1 LFFVK
6 TKVKYQIMRNRKR
19 VVVTGM
25 GVISPVGLTIEE
37 FWKNLLDGKSG
48 VGYITKFDTT
58 NFATKF
64 AAEVKNFDPVNYM
77 DRKLAQRMDI
87 FTQFAMAATEMAIQD
102 AGLNSDSKIDKERV
116 AVVYASGIGG
126 MWTYHTQHELLFKT
140 GSPRHISPFTVPM
153 MIIDIAAGYISIR
166 YGYKGPNY
174 ATVSACASSAN
185 AITDAVML
193 IERGLADVVI
203 TGGTESAIC
212 PMGIGSFNA
221 MRALSTRNDA
231 PEKASRP
238 FDADRDGFVM
248 GEGAGTLI
256 LESLEHA
263 LNRGAKIYAEVAGFG
278 LTADAYHITAPA
290 PNGEGAARSMSMAL
304 KDAGL
309 LPEDI
314 DYINAHGTSTKEN
327 DKNETQAIKTVFGEH
342 AYKLAVN
349 STKSMIGHLLG
360 AAGAV
365 EAIATIL
372 SITTGK
378 IHPTINYE
386 NPDPEC
392 DLFYV
397 PNKAIDREVK
407 AAISNSFGFGGHN
420 VSIVFKK
427 FEE

>member
-1 LFFVK
+1 
-6 TKVKYQIMRNRKR
+6 MRNRKR

-116 AVVYASGIGG
+116 AVVYTSGIGG
-126 MWTYHTQHELLFKT
+126 MWTYHTQHELFFKT

-166 YGYKGPNY
+166 FGYKGPNY

-212 PMGIGSFNA
+212 PMAIGSFNA

>member
-1 LFFVK
+1 
-6 TKVKYQIMRNRKR
+6 
-19 VVVTGM
+19 M
-25 GVISPVGLTIEE
+25 GVVSPVGLTIEE

-116 AVVYASGIGG
+116 AVVYTSGIGG
-126 MWTYHTQHELLFKT
+126 MWTYHTQHELFFKT

-212 PMGIGSFNA
+212 PMAIGSFNA

>member
-1 LFFVK
+1 M
-6 TKVKYQIMRNRKR
+6 QNRKR

-25 GVISPVGLTIEE
+25 GVISPVGLTIDE
-37 FWKNLLDGKSG
+37 FWKNLLEGKSG

-64 AAEVKNFDPVNYM
+64 AAEVKNFDPTNYM

-126 MWTYHTQHELLFKT
+126 MWTYHTQHELFFKT

-166 YGYKGPNY
+166 YGFKGPNY
-174 ATVSACASSAN
+174 ATVSACASGAN

-221 MRALSTRNDA
+221 MRALSTRNDE

-238 FDADRDGFVM
+238 FDAQRDGFVM

-290 PNGEGAARSMSMAL
+290 PCGEGAARSMALAL

-309 LPEDI
+309 KPEDI

-327 DKNETQAIKTVFGEH
+327 DKNETQAIKTVFGDH

-386 NPDPEC
+386 YPDPEC

-397 PNKAIDREVK
+397 PNQAIEREVK

>member
-1 LFFVK
+1 
-6 TKVKYQIMRNRKR
+6 
-19 VVVTGM
+19 M

-116 AVVYASGIGG
+116 AVVYTSGIGG
-126 MWTYHTQHELLFKT
+126 MWTYHTQHELFFKT

-212 PMGIGSFNA
+212 PMAIGSFNA

>member
-1 LFFVK
+1 
-6 TKVKYQIMRNRKR
+6 
-19 VVVTGM
+19 M

-116 AVVYASGIGG
+116 AVVYTSGIGG
-126 MWTYHTQHELLFKT
+126 MWTYHTQHELFFKT

-166 YGYKGPNY
+166 FGYKGPNY

-212 PMGIGSFNA
+212 PMAIGSFNA

>member
-1 LFFVK
+1 
-6 TKVKYQIMRNRKR
+6 MRNRKR

-116 AVVYASGIGG
+116 AVVYTSGIGG
-126 MWTYHTQHELLFKT
+126 MWTYHTQHELFFKT

-212 PMGIGSFNA
+212 PMAIGSFNA

>member
-1 LFFVK
+1 
-6 TKVKYQIMRNRKR
+6 MRNRKR

-64 AAEVKNFDPVNYM
+64 AAEVKNFDPLNYM

-116 AVVYASGIGG
+116 AVVYSSGIGG
-126 MWTYHTQHELLFKT
+126 MWTYHTQHELFFKT
-140 GSPRHISPFTVPM
+140 GSPRHISPFTVTM
-153 MIIDIAAGYISIR
+153 MIIDIVAGYISIR

-185 AITDAVML
+185 SITDAVML

-203 TGGTESAIC
+203 TGGAESAIC
-212 PMGIGSFNA
+212 PMGVGSFNA

-238 FDADRDGFVM
+238 FDAERDGFVM

-290 PNGEGAARSMSMAL
+290 PNGEGAVRSMSMAL

-309 LPEDI
+309 LPGDI

-386 NPDPEC
+386 YPDPEC

>member
-126 MWTYHTQHELLFKT
+126 MWTYHTQHELFFKT

>member
-1 LFFVK
+1 
-6 TKVKYQIMRNRKR
+6 
-19 VVVTGM
+19 
-25 GVISPVGLTIEE
+25 
-37 FWKNLLDGKSG
+37 
-48 VGYITKFDTT
+48 
-58 NFATKF
+58 
-64 AAEVKNFDPVNYM
+64 
-77 DRKLAQRMDI
+77 MDI

-116 AVVYASGIGG
+116 AVVYTSGIGG
-126 MWTYHTQHELLFKT
+126 MWTYHTQHELFFKT

>member
-1 LFFVK
+1 
-6 TKVKYQIMRNRKR
+6 
-19 VVVTGM
+19 M

-64 AAEVKNFDPVNYM
+64 AAEVKNFDPVNYI

-126 MWTYHTQHELLFKT
+126 MWTYHTQHELFFKT

>member
-1 LFFVK
+1 MFFVK

-25 GVISPVGLTIEE
+25 GVVSPVGLTIEE

-116 AVVYASGIGG
+116 AVVYTSGIGG
-126 MWTYHTQHELLFKT
+126 MWTYHTQHELFFKT

-212 PMGIGSFNA
+212 PMAIGSFNA

>member
-1 LFFVK
+1 
-6 TKVKYQIMRNRKR
+6 MRNRKR

-25 GVISPVGLTIEE
+25 GVVSPVGLTIEE

-64 AAEVKNFDPVNYM
+64 AAEVKNFDPVNYI

-116 AVVYASGIGG
+116 AVVYTSGIGG
-126 MWTYHTQHELLFKT
+126 MWTYHTQHELFFKT

-248 GEGAGTLI
+248 GEGSGTLI

>member
-1 LFFVK
+1 
-6 TKVKYQIMRNRKR
+6 
-19 VVVTGM
+19 M
-25 GVISPVGLTIEE
+25 GVVSPVGLTIEE

-116 AVVYASGIGG
+116 AVVYTSGIGG
-126 MWTYHTQHELLFKT
+126 MWTYHTQHELFFKT

>member
-1 LFFVK
+1 
-6 TKVKYQIMRNRKR
+6 MRNRKK
-19 VVVTGM
+19 VVITGIGVVTP
-25 GVISPVGLTIEE
+25 IGLTIDE
-37 FWKNLLDGKSG
+37 FWKNLLEGKSG
-48 VGYITKFDTT
+48 VGYITRFEPEG
-58 NFATKF
+58 FATRI
-64 AAEVKNFDPVNYM
+64 AAEVKNFDPANYM
-77 DRKLAQRMDI
+77 DRKLAKRMDL
-87 FTQFAMAATEMAIQD
+87 FTQFAMASTEMAIQD
-102 AGLNSDSKIDKERV
+102 AGLNTSDGKLDRERV
-116 AVVYASGIGG
+116 AVIYASGIGG
-126 MWTYHTQHELLFKT
+126 MWTYHTQHELYFKSGT
-140 GSPRHISPFTVPM
+140 PRHISPFTVPM

-166 YGYKGPNY
+166 YGFKGPNY

-185 AITDAVML
+185 AIADAVMI
-193 IERGLADVVI
+193 IERDMADVVI
-203 TGGTESAIC
+203 TGGSEAAIC

-238 FDADRDGFVM
+238 FDAERDGFVM
-248 GEGAGTLI
+248 GEGAGTLV

-278 LTADAYHITAPA
+278 ITGDAYHITAPA
-290 PNGEGAARSMSMAL
+290 PCGEGAARAMKIAIE
-304 KDAGL
+304 DAEL

-314 DYINAHGTSTKEN
+314 DLVNSHGTSTKEN
-327 DKNETQAIKTVFGEH
+327 DKNETQAIRTVFGAH
-342 AYKLAVN
+342 ADKLAVN

-365 EAIATIL
+365 ESIATIL
-372 SITTGK
+372 SIVHGK

-386 NPDPEC
+386 HPDPEC

-397 PNKAIDREVK
+397 PNQAIERDVK

-420 VSIVFKK
+420 VVLVFKR

>member
-25 GVISPVGLTIEE
+25 GVVSPVGLKIEE

-116 AVVYASGIGG
+116 AVVYTSGIGG
-126 MWTYHTQHELLFKT
+126 MWTYHTQHELFFKT

-212 PMGIGSFNA
+212 PMSIGSFNA

>member
-64 AAEVKNFDPVNYM
+64 AAEVKNFDPVNYI

-126 MWTYHTQHELLFKT
+126 MWTYHTQHELFFKT

>member
-1 LFFVK
+1 
-6 TKVKYQIMRNRKR
+6 
-19 VVVTGM
+19 M
-25 GVISPVGLTIEE
+25 GVISPVGLTIDE
-37 FWKNLLDGKSG
+37 FWKNLLEGKSG

-64 AAEVKNFDPVNYM
+64 AAEVKNFDPTNYM

-126 MWTYHTQHELLFKT
+126 MWTYHTQHELFFKT

-166 YGYKGPNY
+166 YGFKGPNY
-174 ATVSACASSAN
+174 ATVSACASGAN

-221 MRALSTRNDA
+221 MRALSTRNDE

-238 FDADRDGFVM
+238 FDAQRDGFVM

-290 PNGEGAARSMSMAL
+290 PCGEGAARSMALAL

-309 LPEDI
+309 KPEDI

-327 DKNETQAIKTVFGEH
+327 DKNETQAIKTVFGDH

-386 NPDPEC
+386 YPDPEC

-397 PNKAIDREVK
+397 PNQAIEREVK

>member
-1 LFFVK
+1 
-6 TKVKYQIMRNRKR
+6 MRNRKR

-64 AAEVKNFDPVNYM
+64 AAEVKNFDPVNYI

-126 MWTYHTQHELLFKT
+126 MWTYHTQHELFFKT

>member
-1 LFFVK
+1 MFFVK

-64 AAEVKNFDPVNYM
+64 AAEVKNFDPVNYI

-126 MWTYHTQHELLFKT
+126 MWTYHTQHELFFKT

-238 FDADRDGFVM
+238 FDAERDGFVM

-314 DYINAHGTSTKEN
+314 YYINAHGTSTKEN